1 MVLESERLRIRTLT
15 RRDLDAL
22 HAVWSDG
29 EVMRH
34 LEPPFD
40 RAQSEAFLREAGL
53 SEPPLIYGAVLR
65 ENGDCIGHVIFHP
78 FEQED
83 EYELGW
89 VLRRDCWGQ
98 GFAGDLTELLITEG
112 KRLGLRSLVLECAP
126 EQTATRHIAARYGFL
141 PAGTSDGCLLFRKDL

>member
-1 MVLESERLRIRTLT
+1 MVLESERVRIRTLT

-40 RAQSEAFLREAGL
+40 RAQSEAFLREAGF

-89 VLRRDCWGQ
+89 VLRRD
-98 GFAGDLTELLITEG
+98 AGREG
-112 KRLGLRSLVLECAP
+112 GMLYLPGGGYSCGGLE
-126 EQTATRHIAARYGFL
+126 
-141 PAGTSDGCLLFRKDL
+141 